1 MNKDIITETKDYI
14 KALKLAGIRGDLR
27 ERIGD
32 AYKQEQPYEE
42 LLRDIFRQAYDVR
55 KENSRKRRIKNA
67 KFPYKKYLTNII
79 TKYLPDSAKKKFK
92 ELKTLKFLDE
102 SRNIIFSGN
111 PGTGKTHLSIGL
123 GIKACNMGYKVFL
136 ATVPQ
141 LINTLKET
149 RSEKRLRSFEKKFE
163 KYDLIILDELGY
175 ISFDKEG
182 SELLFSFLSL
192 RAERKST
199 IITSNLSFDRWNE
212 IFNDPALTAAMV
224 DRLTHKSYVLNMN
237 GNSFRMKETK
247 EWLDNNN

>member
-1 MNKDIITETKDYI
+1 MNKNIIEETKGYI
-14 KALKLAGIRGDLR
+14 KALRLAGIRGNLN
-27 ERIGD
+27 ERIGG
-32 AYKQEQPYEE
+32 AYKEEQAYEE
-42 LLRDIFRQAYDVR
+42 FLRDIFRKAYDVR

-67 KFPYKKYLTNII
+67 KFPYKKYLVDINAE
-79 TKYLPDSAKKKFK
+79 YLPDGAKKRFK
-92 ELKTLKFLDE
+92 ELKTLSFIEETK
-102 SRNIIFSGN
+102 NIIFSGN

-123 GIKACNMGYKVFL
+123 GIKACNQGYKVFF

-224 DRLTHKSYVLNMN
+224 DRLTHKSYVLNMS

-247 EWLDNNN
+247 EWLEKEK

>member
-1 MNKDIITETKDYI
+1 MNKAMIEETKGYI
-14 KALKLAGIRGDLR
+14 KALKLAGIRGDLK

-32 AYKQEQPYEE
+32 AYREEQSYEE
-42 LLRDIFRQAYDVR
+42 LLRDIFRKAHDIR

-67 KFPYKKYLTNII
+67 KFPYKKYLSDII
-79 TKYLPDSAKKKFK
+79 VDYLPESAKAKFK
-92 ELKTLKFLDE
+92 ELKTLNFIEE

-123 GIKACNMGYKVFL
+123 GINACNKGYKVFF

-149 RSEKRLRSFEKKFE
+149 RSEKRLRAFEKRFE

-192 RAERKST
+192 RAERKAT

-247 EWLDNNN
+247 EWLEKQ

>member
-1 MNKDIITETKDYI
+1 MNKKIVDETKDYI
-14 KALKLAGIRGDLR
+14 KALRLAGIRGDLK
-27 ERIGD
+27 ERVGE
-32 AYKQEQPYEE
+32 AYKKEIPYEE
-42 LLRDIFRQAYDVR
+42 FLRDIFRKAYDIR
-55 KENSRKRRIKNA
+55 KENSRKRRIKMA
-67 KFPYKKYLTNII
+67 KFPYKKYLSEVMIEH
-79 TKYLPDSAKKKFK
+79 LPDSAKEKYK
-92 ELKTLKFLDE
+92 ELKTLKFIEE

-123 GIKACNMGYKVFL
+123 GMKACNKGYKVFF

-237 GNSFRMKETK
+237 GSSYRMKETK
-247 EWLDNNN
+247 EWLDKNN